1 MRFAVYTIREETM
14 DFLNNWVVQGLLI
27 VILIALLVWW
37 FKFRPQY

>member
-1 MRFAVYTIREETM
+1 M
-14 DFLNNWVVQGLLI
+14 DLGSWPVQVALI